1 MWQRL
6 INLAANGKRAG
17 LSMDDA
23 RLAAASVHC
32 RDDGKPEIATVTV
45 DRSAGSNA
53 WAELLDSD
61 VGRQA
66 HKLPVTSALPDG
78 SYQLLLV
85 EVPDV
90 PEEEVASAIPWKI
103 KDLLDSPVEDN
114 VIEIFDMPG
123 PNPGRG
129 TRMAYAVAARRFAV
143 ADYVGQMRKAGISLD
158 VISIPE
164 LCLRNIATRLPQ
176 DRDGV
181 AFLHLTEDHAILT
194 ISRQGL
200 LYLIRRIERGNRLLR
215 DADSE
220 LARNEAQATF
230 VLEVQRSLD
239 YYESH
244 FDRRPLSQLVL
255 APGSD
260 AGGLANALSD
270 QLGLSVS
277 NLDLSQIFDMQ
288 TSATPEE
295 QGACLL
301 AIGAGLRTADVAA
314 QGDR

>member
-6 INLAANGKRAG
+6 INMAANGKRAG
-17 LSMDDA
+17 LSVNDA
-23 RLAAASVHC
+23 RLAAASVQY
-32 RDDGKPEIATVTV
+32 RDDGTPQIAVVTV
-45 DRSAGSNA
+45 DRTAGGDA
-53 WAELLDSD
+53 WSQLLGTDI
-61 VGRQA
+61 GGEAQ
-66 HKLPVTSALPDG
+66 KLPVTSALPEG

-90 PEEEVASAIPWKI
+90 PDDEVANAIPWKI

-114 VIEIFDMPG
+114 VIEIFDMPSRNAG
-123 PNPGRG
+123 GSD
-129 TRMAYAVAARRFAV
+129 RMAYAVAARRSAV
-143 ADYVGQMRKAGISLD
+143 AEHVGQMREAGVALD

-181 AFLHLTEDHAILT
+181 AFLHLTEDHGILT
-194 ISRQGL
+194 ISRQGV
-200 LYLIRRIERGNRLLR
+200 LYLIRRIKRGSRALR
-215 DADSE
+215 DADSDF
-220 LARNEAQATF
+220 AVSEAQATF

-244 FDRRPLSQLVL
+244 FDRRPLSHLVL

-260 AGGLANALSD
+260 SGGLANALSE

-277 NLDLSQIFDMQ
+277 NLDLNDVFDMQ

-301 AIGAGLRTADVAA
+301 AIGAGLRAADIAA
-314 QGDR
+314 

>member
-1 MWQRL
+1 MWQRF
-6 INLAANGKRAG
+6 INMAANGKRAG
-17 LSMDDA
+17 LSVDEA
-23 RLAAASVHC
+23 QLAAASVQY
-32 RDDGKPEIATVTV
+32 RDDGTPQVATVIV
-45 DRSAGSNA
+45 DRSIGRDA
-53 WAELLDSD
+53 WVELLGSD
-61 VGRQA
+61 IGGQA
-66 HKLPVTSALPDG
+66 QKFPVTSTLPDG

-90 PEEEVASAIPWKI
+90 PDEEVANAIPWKI
-103 KDLLDSPVEDN
+103 KDLLDSPVEDT
-114 VIEIFDMPG
+114 VIELFDMPSRNAG
-123 PNPGRG
+123 GAE
-129 TRMAYAVAARRFAV
+129 RMAYAVATRRNTV
-143 ADYVGQMRKAGISLD
+143 ADHVGMLRQAGIALD

-181 AFLHLTEDHAILT
+181 AFLHLTEDHGILT

-200 LYLIRRIERGNRLLR
+200 LYLIRRIERGRRSLQE
-215 DADSE
+215 ADGEFALS
-220 LARNEAQATF
+220 EAQATF

-244 FDRRPLSQLVL
+244 FDRRPLHELVL

-260 AGGLANALSD
+260 VGGLANALSD

-277 NLDLSQIFDMQ
+277 SLDLNQIFDMQ
-288 TSATPEE
+288 TAATPTE

-301 AIGAGLRTADVAA
+301 AIGAGLRTAEAA
-314 QGDR
+314 A

>member
-17 LSMDDA
+17 LSVDDA
-23 RLAAASVHC
+23 RLAAASVQY

-45 DRSAGSNA
+45 DQSAGGDA
-53 WAELLDSD
+53 WAELLDTD
-61 VGRQA
+61 VGRQT
-66 HKLPVTSALPDG
+66 HKLPVTSTLPEG

-90 PEEEVASAIPWKI
+90 PEEEVARAIPWKI
-103 KDLLDSPVEDN
+103 KDLLDSPVEEM
-114 VIEIFDMPG
+114 VIELFDMPG
-123 PNPGRG
+123 LNPGRSN
-129 TRMAYAVAARRFAV
+129 RMAYAVAARRSAV
-143 ADYVGQMRKAGISLD
+143 ADHVGLMRQARISLD

-164 LCLRNIATRLPQ
+164 LSLRNIATRLPQ

-181 AFLHLTEDHAILT
+181 AFLHLAADHAFLT
-194 ISRQGL
+194 ISRQGM
-200 LYLIRRIERGNRLLR
+200 LYFIRRIERGNRSLL

-220 LARNEAQATF
+220 FARNEAQATF
-230 VLEVQRSLD
+230 ALEVQRSLD

-244 FDRRPLSQLVL
+244 FDRWPLSQLVL

-260 AGGLANALSD
+260 IGGLANALSD

-301 AIGAGLRTADVAA
+301 AIGAGLRAADVAA
-314 QGDR
+314 